1 MVASGNGELLRRA
14 QGTLIFGALF
24 RVDLMWNR
32 RGCCVMSNV
41 YRSDE
46 QIWE

>member
-1 MVASGNGELLRRA
+1 MVASGSVELLRRA
-14 QGTLIFGALF
+14 QITWISGAFF

-32 RGCCVMSNV
+32 RGYCVMSNV